1 MSVSPPLTTVER
13 TRTAYEVGTARPI
26 HPRLSVL
33 HPPAPTAPLR
43 LFPFEPWQARTIAG
57 WVDDEQEL
65 RRLAP
70 STSAPLTA
78 EKVLK
83 WLRPGGRLWVLRR
96 GGDDVPMG
104 YAELNPMS
112 RRADDY
118 WLGHVLVRPDLRHC
132 GLGVKFVGML
142 IDHAFGR
149 LGGTRLSLIVF
160 PDNTAAIR
168 CYRRAGFRSAGL
180 EYHRF
185 SGLGGKQAVL
195 RLEIEKPTSARCSV
209 PVCG

>member
-1 MSVSPPLTTVER
+1 MSGHVLTTVVGRSREIAASAA
-13 TRTAYEVGTARPI
+13 TRHI
-26 HPRLSVL
+26 HPQPTHVDA
-33 HPPAPTAPLR
+33 PPPIAPLR

-57 WVDDEQEL
+57 WVENEQEL

-70 STSAPLTA
+70 STPAPLTA

-83 WLRPGGRLWVLRR
+83 WLRPLGRRLVLRR
-96 GGDDVPMG
+96 GGGDELTG

-118 WLGHVLVRPDLRHC
+118 WLGHVILRPDLRNC
-132 GLGVKFVGML
+132 GLGVKFVRL
-142 IDHAFGR
+142 LTDHAFGR

-160 PDNTAAIR
+160 PDNTPAIR

-185 SGLGGKQAVL
+185 FGLGRKQAVL
-195 RLEIEKPTSARCSV
+195 RLEIEATAALRSDV
-209 PVCG
+209 PA